1 MRKSL
6 ELQAELGPVFDVT
19 LDGEDGAAVGGEIEH
34 THLMA
39 ELVGSSA
46 NRYDRVGARLQ
57 PVDHP
62 RFEDVVD
69 LLVRQLQ
76 ERGRYKRAYAPGTYR
91 EKLFG
96 AGPRLSAPHPA
107 AAVAR

>member
-1 MRKSL
+1 MNL
-6 ELQAELGPVFDVT
+6 HLVEP
-19 LDGEDGAAVGGEIEH
+19 GGEEIFFGH
-34 THLMA
+34 RQSRNSGVL
-39 ELVGSSA
+39 
-46 NRYDRVGARLQ
+46 D
-57 PVDHP
+57 VDMNAGFNLSRTVIP
-62 RFEDVVD
+62 DCLEDVVG
-69 LLVRQLQ
+69 LLVPALQ